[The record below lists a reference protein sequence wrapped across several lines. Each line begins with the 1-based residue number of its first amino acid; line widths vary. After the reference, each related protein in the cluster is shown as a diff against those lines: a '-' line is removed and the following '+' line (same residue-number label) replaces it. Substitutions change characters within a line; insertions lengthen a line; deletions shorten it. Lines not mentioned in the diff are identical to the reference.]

1 MATNWADLTLFTDG
15 DINLPSLFGGLK
27 DSDQDNYEPQ
37 VKRDFERI
45 IKDVWYGVGKQT
57 ASTADDFDIEQIENG
72 SILKETALL
81 WNNLWIARHNM
92 TDINDPDDK
101 YGSYYLNNQEWIEK
115 QLQMDIKQLKFAEPD
130 GINQLIP
137 FTTEITR

>member
-1 MATNWADLTLFTDG
+1 MATNWTDLTLFTAG
-15 DINLPSLFGGLK
+15 DINLPALFNGL
-27 DSDQDNYEPQ
+27 DVSDTTNFEPQ

-45 IKDVWYGVGKQT
+45 IKDIWYGVGKQT
-57 ASTADDFDIEQIENG
+57 LSTVDDFDIEQIENG
-72 SILKETALL
+72 SILKDTALL

-92 TDINDPDDK
+92 TDINDLDDK

-115 QLQMDIKQLKFAEPD
+115 QLQMDVKQLKFAEPD